1 MTRRLRGAAKTA
13 VRPHRSSFITC
24 APTVVYRRS
33 TSPRGSCPRLPTICH
48 SRALGPER
56 ARGPYAII
64 ENWRASTVITIQP
77 GYRFTPQLA
86 VNSLNNGG
94 YQLPDRVANGSLP
107 SSQRSYRHWFNTSL
121 DPLDP
126 ARAFAI
132 PALYQHGNSSF
143 DIRRGPG
150 LASADAALGR
160 RFSVGERLRLQTTL
174 DVFNLL
180 NQTNFAL
187 PNPSL
192 GVESAG
198 VISHTSTSARQL
210 EVPARVEW

>member
-1 MTRRLRGAAKTA
+1 M
-13 VRPHRSSFITC
+13 
-24 APTVVYRRS
+24 
-33 TSPRGSCPRLPTICH
+33 
-48 SRALGPER
+48 
-56 ARGPYAII
+56 
-64 ENWRASTVITIQP
+64 
-77 GYRFTPQLA
+77 PQIS

-94 YQLPDRVANGSLP
+94 YQLPDRVANGSLAAN
-107 SSQRSYRHWFNTSL
+107 QRSYRHWFNTSL

-160 RFSVGERLRLQTTL
+160 RFPVRERLRLPMRL

-187 PNPSL
+187 PNRIL
-192 GVESAG
+192 RVESADI
-198 VISHTSTSARQL
+198 ISHTSTSARQL
-210 EVPARVEW
+210 EVLARVKW